1 MTSAADI
8 PLAIDSAG
16 GRERATATGAVRRRL
31 RVGVLVDLSSGPRSG
46 GHVRCW
52 ERLAEAALGFAD
64 TLDLTVHFMGPA
76 PERRA
81 LGETVRYIVEPP
93 VFSTERLRFL
103 SLAPDHTDLAP
114 WHGRIARFLRQYDVI
129 HTTDAYFAYA
139 RTAMRV
145 GQRYGIP
152 IVNSVHTNTP
162 EVARVFTVQMV
173 ERLFGHSLVS
183 TLLLQRLRIA
193 DRIEA
198 AMLRRLADYQSRCA
212 YALVS
217 RPDQL
222 EALRARLPGRAGLL
236 RRGVDQRLFTPEKRD
251 RAWLAATHG
260 IPPERFVVIFVGR
273 LNRAK
278 NVPFLAEAMAG
289 LIQRGTDAQL
299 LCVGDGNERAAILRR
314 LGTRATCAG
323 SVTPEELAR
332 LYASA
337 DLFAFPSQIEESAN
351 VVLEATAS
359 GLPAL
364 VAREGGM
371 GRAILEGETGFVLPC
386 ETRAWI
392 EAAAA
397 LAADRERR
405 DAMSRAARRHAERT
419 YPSWAEVLRSDL
431 LPWWRQAA
439 FLPRQQVAGVAA

>member
-1 MTSAADI
+1 MTAAADI
-8 PLAIDSAG
+8 PAAIDIAG
-16 GRERATATGAVRRRL
+16 GRGRATATRAPGRRL
-31 RVGVLVDLSSGPRSG
+31 RVGVLVDLSLGPHSG

-76 PERRA
+76 PARRA

-103 SLAPDHTDLAP
+103 ALASDHTDLAP

-145 GQRYGIP
+145 SQRYDIP
-152 IVNSVHTNTP
+152 IGNSVHTNTP
-162 EVARVFTVQMV
+162 KVARVFTAQMV
-173 ERLFGHSLVS
+173 ERLFGHGLVS
-183 TLLLQRLRIA
+183 TALLKRLRVA

-198 AMLRRLADYQSRCA
+198 AMQRRLADYQSHCA

-217 RPDQL
+217 RPDEL

-236 RRGVDQRLFTPEKRD
+236 RRGVDQRLFTPAKRD
-251 RAWLAATHG
+251 RAWLAAAHA
-260 IPPERFVVIFVGR
+260 IPSERFVVIFVGR
-273 LNRAK
+273 LNRSK
-278 NVPFLAEAMAG
+278 NVPFLIDAMAG
-289 LIQRGTDAQL
+289 LIARGIDAQL
-299 LCVGDGNERAAILRR
+299 LCVGDGDERAAILRR
-314 LGTRATCAG
+314 LGSRATCAG

-337 DLFAFPSQIEESAN
+337 DLFAFPSEIEESAN
-351 VVLEATAS
+351 VVLEAAAS

-386 ETRAWI
+386 ETQSWI

-397 LAADRERR
+397 LAADPDRR
-405 DAMSRAARRHAERT
+405 DAMSRAARRHAERWT
-419 YPSWAEVLRSDL
+419 PSWAEVLRSDL
-431 LPWWRQAA
+431 LPWWQRAA
-439 FLPRQQVAGVAA
+439 FPRLQATGAAV